1 MSIASRFGAA
11 WRGLKGAES
20 VNSSLELF
28 REVYGSRLSDA
39 GMPITWWTAL
49 QTTTVLACARVKAE
63 GLSVPFRLYLET
75 EGGRVIASD
84 HPVHVLISKRPN
96 GWQTSLEFLETI
108 SFHLDLTFNAFVF
121 VNRVGAQ
128 REIRELIPIEPNR
141 VRVEPNDD
149 LSPRYFVRGK
159 SGAEQEFPRDAIWHL
174 RGPSWNSLVG
184 MDALVLAR
192 NAVGLSAALERGQSE
207 GQKNSPQTTATY
219 SVNEKLSPEKFQFL
233 SAWMDKHLPGG
244 ERAGKPMILDM
255 DAKFARL
262 AMSAADQQL
271 IETRKHQIEE
281 ICRAMRVWPIM
292 VGHAGDQSPTFAS
305 ASEFFQAHKTYT
317 LDPLYRRISQSAN
330 VNLLSEQEL
339 RDGYYTKFVVNALM
353 STAPQAK
360 SEYYAKALGSGGT
373 KGWLTQNEV
382 RDFEDMDRSDD
393 PDADKLPQPAQAA
406 APVAKADP
414 VDVQKSNIGLAEAV
428 QAMVD
433 AVKAM
438 PAHVINVTTPDI
450 NVSAPDVNVTTP
462 PVTVTVH
469 SEKRGATRKT
479 VESYDAT
486 GRIESIIEQ
495 EIED

>member
-1 MSIASRFGAA
+1 MGLWNRLIGRKDDGA
-11 WRGLKGAES
+11 RQIT
-20 VNSSLELF
+20 SSLELF
-28 REVYGSRLSDA
+28 KEVYGGRLSEA
-39 GMPITWWTAL
+39 GIPVNWKTAL
-49 QTTTVLACARVKAE
+49 NVTTVLACCRVRAE
-63 GLSVPFRLYLET
+63 GLSVPFRLYQET
-75 EGGRVIASD
+75 AGGRKIASD
-84 HPVHVLISKRPN
+84 NPLHMLISRKPN

-108 SFHLDLTFNAFVF
+108 SLHLDLTYNAFVF
-121 VNRVGAQ
+121 VNRVGLA
-128 REIRELIPIEPNR
+128 REIRELIPIEPGR
-141 VRVEPNDD
+141 VRVEQADD
-149 LSPRYFVRGK
+149 YSLKYFVRGK
-159 SGAEQEFPRDAIWHL
+159 NGQEQEFSQDAIWHL
-174 RGPSWNSLVG
+174 RGPSWNSWIG
-184 MDALVLAR
+184 MDAIAMAR
-192 NAVGLSAALERGQSE
+192 NAIGLSMSLERGQSE
-207 GQKNSPQTTATY
+207 GQKNGLQTSAVY
-219 SVNEKLSPEKFQFL
+219 SVKDKLAPEKFSFL

-255 DAKFARL
+255 DADLKSVLMTAV
-262 AMSAADQQL
+262 DQQL
-271 IETRKHQIEE
+271 METRKFQIEE
-281 ICRAMRVWPIM
+281 ICRSMRVWPIM

-330 VNLLSEQEL
+330 INLLTEEQL
-339 RDGYYTKFVVNALM
+339 REGYYTKFVVNALM
-353 STAPQAK
+353 SAAPKDKA
-360 SEYYAKALGSGGT
+360 EYYSKMLGSGGI
-373 KGWLTQNEV
+373 KGWGTQNEV
-382 RDFEDMDRSDD
+382 RDLEDMDRSDD
-393 PDADKLPQPAQAA
+393 PEADKLPQPAQAA